1 MSEVSEN
8 HNVNNKKW
16 VCEEMN
22 KEASIVI
29 QEREREE
36 RRRRR
41 RRGGRR
47 MRRKN
52 EFAADALPYVKDQS
66 TKNEVKK
73 EEAQHG
79 SGSGN
84 E

>member
-1 MSEVSEN
+1 
-8 HNVNNKKW
+8 
-16 VCEEMN
+16 
-22 KEASIVI
+22 
-29 QEREREE
+29 
-36 RRRRR
+36 
-41 RRGGRR
+41 

-52 EFAADALPYVKDQS
+52 EFAADASPYVKDQS